1 MPKKIYKY
9 MLGKFITSFL
19 LGVTVF
25 TALLM
30 MDQMSRQI
38 DQIAYN
44 FQNLQQ
50 FLVSFLVLTP
60 PLLSYSIPLAFL
72 MAMIST
78 LDQMKQD
85 HELTAIFSTGISP
98 ISLFWPFAGISFIVF
113 AVVLFVNVV
122 LSPASFSA
130 YNGQLTKISGSTF
143 LKGLRPGTFFKGIP
157 GTVLLVG
164 DYGSSTGELQG
175 VLIVE
180 GRSGRED
187 DLVLAR
193 RGTISTPE
201 QGEGS
206 SIILE
211 LNSGSIHPVSAPFP
225 GYRSAVYQTLV
236 TGFEESSPRRML
248 SGKYRLMAARRT
260 ELLEMKAEAQERGD
274 TRKKYEVMIEMHRR
288 LSFPVTML
296 IYPLIVFPFAIT
308 WRKHGKAAAFVSS
321 IILFVMGLLF
331 FSIGSNMVFAESLSP
346 AAGAWLQVTILLP
359 VAAAVFL
366 PFLIR
371 QSGTGR
377 FRPLGAG
384 R

>member
-9 MLGKFITSFL
+9 ILGKFITSFL

-30 MDQMSRQI
+30 MDQTSRQI
-38 DQIAYN
+38 DQVAYN
-44 FQNLQQ
+44 TQNFQT
-50 FLVSFLVLTP
+50 FFVSFLLLTP

-85 HELTAIFSTGISP
+85 NELTAIFSTGISP
-98 ISLFWPFAGISFIVF
+98 ISIFWPFAGISVIVF
-113 AVVLFVNVV
+113 AVMLFVSVV

-130 YNGQLTKISGSTF
+130 YYEHITEISRSTF
-143 LKGLRPGTFFKGIP
+143 LNGLRPGTFFKGIP

-164 DYGSSTGELQG
+164 DYGSSSGELRG
-175 VLIVE
+175 VLMVE
-180 GRSGRED
+180 GRSNRAD

-193 RGTISTPE
+193 KGTISALE
-201 QGEGS
+201 QDEGS
-206 SIILE
+206 SVVLE
-211 LNSGSIHPVSAPFP
+211 LNQGSIHPVSAPFP
-225 GYRSAVYQTLV
+225 GYRSAAYQTLV
-236 TGFEESSPRRML
+236 TGFKEDSPQRML
-248 SGKYRLMAARRT
+248 AGKYKLMAAGRT
-260 ELLEMKAEAQERGD
+260 ELLEMKAQAQARSD

-296 IYPLIVFPFAIT
+296 IYPLIIFPFAIT

-321 IILFVMGLLF
+321 IILFVIGLLF
-331 FSIGSNMVFAESLSP
+331 FSVGSNLVFTESLSP
-346 AAGAWLQVTILLP
+346 GAGAWLQVTILLP
-359 VAAAVFL
+359 IAAAVFL
-366 PFLIR
+366 PFLIS

-377 FRPLGAG
+377 FWPLGTG

>member
-9 MLGKFITSFL
+9 ILGKFITSFL
-19 LGVTVF
+19 IGVAVF

-38 DQIAYN
+38 DQMANN

-85 HELTAIFSTGISP
+85 NELTAIFSTGISP

-113 AVVLFVNVV
+113 ASVLFVNTV

-130 YNGQLTKISGSTF
+130 YNRHITEISGSAF

-164 DYGSSTGELQG
+164 DYGGSTGELQG

-180 GRSGRED
+180 GRSERED

-201 QGEGS
+201 QSEGS
-206 SIILE
+206 SVVLE

-236 TGFEESSPRRML
+236 TGFEDDSPRRIL
-248 SGKYRLMAARRT
+248 TGYYKLMAAGQT
-260 ELLEMKAEAQERGD
+260 ELLEMKAQAQERGD
-274 TRKKYEVMIEMHRR
+274 TRKKYEIMLEMHRR
-288 LSFPVTML
+288 LSFPVTMI
-296 IYPLIVFPFAIT
+296 IYPLIVFPFAIA
-308 WRKHGKAAAFVSS
+308 WRKHGKAAAFGSS
-321 IILFVMGLLF
+321 IILFVMGMLF
-331 FSIGSNMVFAESLSP
+331 FSIGSNLVFTESLSP
-346 AAGAWLQVTILLP
+346 GAGAWLQVTILLP

-366 PFLIR
+366 PFLVR